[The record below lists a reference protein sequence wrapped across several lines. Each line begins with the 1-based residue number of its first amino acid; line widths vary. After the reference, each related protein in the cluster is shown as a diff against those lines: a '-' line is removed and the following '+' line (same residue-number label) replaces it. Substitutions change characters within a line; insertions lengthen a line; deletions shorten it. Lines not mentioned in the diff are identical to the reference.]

1 MNRDKYWRSEYE
13 NLRRKKNRQIE
24 RMKNAQ
30 LQFLEKTWNL
40 LKELGMSDAEILMYY
55 RKELDG

>member
-30 LQFLEKTWNL
+30 LMFLEKTWNL